1 MKNLKKQKGEI
12 VSALVA
18 ALLGAAFTALS
29 ITTVSC
35 DFEPAGHP
43 QCTTIDAQNHAEGSE

>member
-43 QCTTIDAQNHAEGSE
+43 QCTTVDAQNHAEGSE

>member
-1 MKNLKKQKGEI
+1 MKLKKMKGEAI
-12 VSALVA
+12 TALVA

-35 DFEPAGHP
+35 DFEPADHP
-43 QCTTIDAQNHAEGSE
+43 ECTTVNQK

>member
-1 MKNLKKQKGEI
+1 MKLKKQKGEI

-35 DFEPAGHP
+35 DFEPADHP
-43 QCTTIDAQNHAEGSE
+43 ECTTVNQE